1 MSPQYCNALTIV
13 VRARKTVARVLA
25 NTQDH
30 RCNNAQIF
38 FGRWAFVGN
47 LHFFISCLRLR
58 LLTMNQH
65 PATAL
70 VDAATQEYHFEHYFL
85 CHRAVAQLHSLSTSL
100 SVVRLA
106 YPGDNDA
113 NFK

>member
-1 MSPQYCNALTIV
+1 MNSQYCNALTIV
-13 VRARKTVARVLA
+13 GASRKTVARVLA

-47 LHFFISCLRLR
+47 LHFSSAYLPPSSNYEPTSSHR
-58 LLTMNQH
+58 
-65 PATAL
+65 L
-70 VDAATQEYHFEHYFL
+70 VDAATQEYYFEHYFL